1 MSRKE
6 KDIRVCS
13 VCRCEKNKSELIR
26 ITKDFKTGEYKLN
39 LDNQVQGRSLYLCK
53 DENCLKSALKKK
65 KITPEMKSEV
75 EKIL

>member
-6 KDIRVCS
+6 KDTRVCS

-39 LDNQVQGRSLYLCK
+39 LNNEVQGRSLYFCK
-53 DENCLKSALKKK
+53 DENCLKLALKKK
-65 KITPEMKSEV
+65 RITPEMTSEA
-75 EKIL
+75 EKAL